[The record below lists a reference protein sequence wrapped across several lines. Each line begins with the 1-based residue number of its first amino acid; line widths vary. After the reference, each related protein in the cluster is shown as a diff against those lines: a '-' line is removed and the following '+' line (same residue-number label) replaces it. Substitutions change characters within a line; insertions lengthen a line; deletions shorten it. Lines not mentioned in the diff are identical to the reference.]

1 MYISNAF
8 KIKALTDRGGI
19 YQGKRKLQPRRRMA
33 TPQQQE
39 EDSEDDTNPI
49 KVLLPGNENGF
60 SELQRDTPAQQV
72 QQHYIRSINST
83 VVIRQL
89 PSQGLSFQL
98 WPAATTLV
106 TLLDNHSTSPLSPIL
121 DAISNGPT
129 LGSLR
134 ILELGSGTGI
144 VGIAAAVTLGA
155 KVMVTDLPHVIP
167 NLQFNVDANVDVLAS
182 RGGTV
187 SVAALRWGEDAD
199 VEAVGREFD
208 LVLASDVVYYDHL
221 YDPLLK
227 TLRLLM
233 LGEGKKM
240 VFVMAHLKRWKKDSA
255 FFKRAKKVFNVE
267 VVYVDRPSEG
277 SRVGVVVYRFASKAQ
292 RLPSSL
298 KSNSW

>member
-1 MYISNAF
+1 
-8 KIKALTDRGGI
+8 
-19 YQGKRKLQPRRRMA
+19 MA

-39 EDSEDDTNPI
+39 EDSEDDLDPI
-49 KVLLPGNENGF
+49 KILLPDKQNGF
-60 SELQRDTPAQQV
+60 SKLQHDTPAQEV
-72 QQHYIRSINST
+72 QQHYIHSIKST

-98 WPAATTLV
+98 WPAATTLF

-121 DAISNGPT
+121 DTISNGST
-129 LGSLR
+129 HGDLK

-155 KVMVTDLPHVIP
+155 KVTVTDLPHVIP
-167 NLQFNVDANVDVLAS
+167 NLQFNVDANADVLAS
-182 RGGTV
+182 RGGAVT
-187 SVAALRWGEDAD
+187 VAALRWGEDAD

-208 LVLASDVVYYDHL
+208 LVLASDVVYYDYL
-221 YDPLLK
+221 YEPLLK

-240 VFVMAHLKRWKKDSA
+240 VFVMAHLRRWKKDSV

-267 VVYVDRPSEG
+267 VVHVDSPCEG
-277 SRVGVVVYRFASKAQ
+277 SRIGVAVYRFAAKPQ
-292 RLPSSL
+292 RLPAGLNRNSL
-298 KSNSW
+298 